1 MVETRAQSALAA
13 GGELTD
19 PTQLPE
25 WKRETNELRS
35 DLLRL
40 ENSIEDKFLKM
51 QETMMSNFQKLLE
64 IGLGKRI
71 DTEGVFSQ
79 AASVLGAP
87 PSSHTT
93 PSTEPV
99 VSTQNSPP
107 TVITDEETRPTQR
120 NMVPQ
125 PVNFA
130 YKLLCPKFDGEDFRG
145 WLAKL
150 EQYFEAEMVPD
161 SAKVRVV
168 MLHLEGKALQWHQ
181 FVVKSHGGLQHIGW
195 SDYLQLIKERFAPE
209 GFEDPFAELVA
220 LRQMETTVDQF
231 YEDFIQLLNQVQLP
245 DEYVLSIFKNHLRI
259 EISQFVKLLQ
269 PKSLLDAFHLAKHVE
284 AMLCPM
290 QAKTIRA
297 SQKVS
302 SSPLSV
308 SIPARSVGSIFRGS
322 SNSGGTSVH
331 SFSKHPTPSVLSP
344 SISKHGGTGG
354 QRVVGKSLSAGEIEE
369 RRKKG
374 LCFWCSAKYTPGHK
388 CSKTQLY
395 QVMVEGMEE
404 DNEAEVFLDCEDNGE
419 MGTQDK
425 GRLEEPMLSLQAMW
439 GAASCETMKIR
450 ITIGHNEGI
459 ALIDSGSSHNF
470 LSLNLV
476 KKLKLRL
483 SRRSQLKVTVADGNC
498 MDTVGECTEVEWKVQ
513 DQCFITDFLV
523 VPMKNCEIVLG
534 IQWLSKL
541 GAIKWDFSKLQMG
554 FQFRGK
560 HIELKGVQ
568 TQPLQLMNSKV
579 CSKMLRGTKN
589 PWTAAVWMINAQLGV
604 QKEDK
609 KVSVEIQEIL
619 QRFHEIFAEPQG
631 LPPER
636 GHDHKI
642 ELVDEKA
649 VIKVKPYR
657 HPANQ
662 KNEIEKLIGEMLEA
676 GIIRDSNSAFASPVV
691 MVKKK
696 DGSWRMCVDY
706 RKLNQ
711 LTIKDSFPMPVIEEL
726 LDELGD
732 ATYFSKLDLRSGYHQ
747 IRMREADIPKTAFR
761 THEGHY
767 EFLVMPFG
775 LTNAPATFQGLMNKV
790 FKKLLRKCVLSAL
803 PIMDLDGSIS
813 KEPLKILDRRI
824 GKRGN
829 RAVTEVL
836 VEWSNSFPEDATWEV
851 LHTLKQRF
859 PNFDP

>member
-64 IGLGKRI
+64 IGSPSIKSILTEDQIDSGIGKGCKRPLG
-71 DTEGVFSQ
+71 
-79 AASVLGAP
+79 
-87 PSSHTT
+87 
-93 PSTEPV
+93 
-99 VSTQNSPP
+99 
-107 TVITDEETRPTQR
+107 
-120 NMVPQ
+120 
-125 PVNFA
+125 
-130 YKLLCPKFDGEDFRG
+130 C
-145 WLAKL
+145 
-150 EQYFEAEMVPD
+150 
-161 SAKVRVV
+161 
-168 MLHLEGKALQWHQ
+168 
-181 FVVKSHGGLQHIGW
+181 
-195 SDYLQLIKERFAPE
+195 
-209 GFEDPFAELVA
+209 
-220 LRQMETTVDQF
+220 
-231 YEDFIQLLNQVQLP
+231 
-245 DEYVLSIFKNHLRI
+245 
-259 EISQFVKLLQ
+259 
-269 PKSLLDAFHLAKHVE
+269 
-284 AMLCPM
+284 
-290 QAKTIRA
+290 
-297 SQKVS
+297 
-302 SSPLSV
+302 
-308 SIPARSVGSIFRGS
+308 
-322 SNSGGTSVH
+322 
-331 SFSKHPTPSVLSP
+331 LSP

-790 FKKLLRKCVLSAL
+790 FKKLLRKCVLVFFDDILIYSTDWESHVHHLDEVLGILKSQQLYAKKSKCCFGAQESAL